1 MDSQSKPQLPTE
13 VLEALRHIL
22 DYLMDDEAADYLANS
37 LAEGRENHIY
47 NSLSLV
53 DRWLARLE
61 GNTG

>member
-1 MDSQSKPQLPTE
+1 MDSKPKPQLPTE
-13 VLEALRHIL
+13 VVEALRHIL

-47 NSLSLV
+47 NSLALV

-61 GNTG
+61 GNAR